1 MESREASPSSIVSLT
16 SQRHPEKLPEV
27 TAQVEGTQ
35 GFLPQP
41 ETRGSLRTMH
51 GGGSAPS
58 CCAFTRVK
66 ALLES
71 VPHVLTPGWSLIT
84 RLPLLSRATV
94 ESSPVLPSSGPH
106 FFRVDG
112 VTVTHLVRSSW
123 EESMSKSCK
132 LPPTVLDKRT
142 GADIYLLGLLELN
155 EIMHIEH
162 LELFL
167 VLSGASLVAQMPKN
181 LPAMLETWV

>member
-1 MESREASPSSIVSLT
+1 M
-16 SQRHPEKLPEV
+16 
-27 TAQVEGTQ
+27 
-35 GFLPQP
+35 
-41 ETRGSLRTMH
+41 
-51 GGGSAPS
+51 
-58 CCAFTRVK
+58 K

-123 EESMSKSCK
+123 EESTSRSCK

-142 GADIYLLGLLELN
+142 GAEAEAPILGPPDAKSRLA
-155 EIMHIEH
+155 
-162 LELFL
+162 
-167 VLSGASLVAQMPKN
+167 GKDPDAGKD
-181 LPAMLETWV
+181 